1 MKMKIGQIAEAGLGF
16 LLGYVLGFLL
26 KKALK
31 IALIIIAAVII
42 VNVVIHGDSI
52 AGKTKELDQL
62 KDSAGNF
69 IVQNKSILDKIR
81 DFLAAHTVTAIAFVA
96 GVITGLLKG

>member
-1 MKMKIGQIAEAGLGF
+1 MKIEQIAEAGLGF

-31 IALIIIAAVII
+31 IALVIIAAVII
-42 VNVVIHGDSI
+42 VNVIIHGDSSI
-52 AGKTKELDQL
+52 AGNTKELDQL
-62 KDSAGNF
+62 KDSAGKF
-69 IVQNKSILDKIR
+69 IVKNKSILDKIR

-96 GVITGLLKG
+96 GLITGLLRG